1 LTEGSLPTKTPAAS
15 RNARAKAFGVH
26 IFTAFGTAVALVAL
40 VEAVRHQWEAMFIWL
55 GVALFIDGVDGTL
68 ARRYKVSETLPRWSG
83 DALDLVVD
91 YVTYVFIPAYAIVAS
106 DLMPPAL
113 AVPLGGAI
121 VVSSALY
128 FADSRMKT
136 DDYHFRGFP
145 ALWNIIAFYLFL
157 LTPQPWVSGAIVV
170 GFAAMTFVP
179 IHVLHPLRVVR
190 WRKITLAL
198 TALWA
203 VLAVIAVLRG
213 FDVSAWHAAALVA
226 IGLYVLAA
234 DSVVCLFTRGTR

>member
-1 LTEGSLPTKTPAAS
+1 
-15 RNARAKAFGVH
+15 
-26 IFTAFGTAVALVAL
+26 
-40 VEAVRHQWEAMFIWL
+40 
-55 GVALFIDGVDGTL
+55 
-68 ARRYKVSETLPRWSG
+68 VSETLPQWSG

-145 ALWNIIAFYLFL
+145 ALWNVIAFYLFL
-157 LTPQPWVSGAIVV
+157 LTPQPWVSGVIVV
-170 GFAAMTFVP
+170 AFVVMTFVP

-198 TALWA
+198 TALWG
-203 VLAVIAVLRG
+203 VLSVIAVLRG

-234 DSVVCLFTRGTR
+234 DSVFCLFNRGTR